1 MLLNYLSRPGYSLDL
16 LPTGTF
22 GCYTFPHTP
31 HSWQTAAAAGGVAG
45 KDGFFSALLKVF
57 QIKINEKTL

>member
-1 MLLNYLSRPGYSLDL
+1 MLQNYLSRPSYSLDL

-31 HSWQTAAAAGGVAG
+31 HSWQTTAAGGVAG
-45 KDGFFSALLKVF
+45 EDGFFSALLKVF
-57 QIKINEKTL
+57 QIKISEKTL